1 MKVDVK
7 CTVANCL
14 FWHEGNECAAP
25 SIMVSVGRS
34 RRETSFR
41 EEFGRDFAVAE
52 RLDHARSSLETCC
65 ETFQPRQSRKQ

>member
-25 SIMVSVGRS
+25 SIMVSVGGHG
-34 RRETSFR
+34 TSFR
-41 EEFGRDFAVAE
+41 EEFGREFAASAPE
-52 RLDHARSSLETCC
+52 SQARSSAETCC
-65 ETFQPRQSRKQ
+65 ETFRPRSYSNP

>member
-25 SIMVSVGRS
+25 SIMVSVS
-34 RRETSFR
+34 RRGETSFR
-41 EEFGRDFAVAE
+41 EEFGREFAVAE
-52 RLDHARSSLETCC
+52 RESHARSSMETCC
-65 ETFQPRQSRKQ
+65 ETFKPRHRSNP